1 MKHLVRKSVFLA
13 VLGVLAVSS
22 GCGKK
27 DADATAVA
35 GQAQPA
41 AKLAGSDEAMA
52 ALNKKDYQ
60 ATVAAIMKAKEGA
73 ASKEDEAAL
82 ANLIDDVKVRLIQ
95 EAPRDSKAAE
105 ALLAVR
111 RLGGSR

>member
-1 MKHLVRKSVFLA
+1 MKDLARKSVLLM
-13 VLGVLAVSS
+13 VLGILASSS
-22 GCGKK
+22 GCAKK
-27 DADATAVA
+27 DAEATAAA
-35 GQAQPA
+35 GQAQPV

-73 ASKEDEAAL
+73 TSKEDEAAL

-105 ALLAVR
+105 ALLVVR